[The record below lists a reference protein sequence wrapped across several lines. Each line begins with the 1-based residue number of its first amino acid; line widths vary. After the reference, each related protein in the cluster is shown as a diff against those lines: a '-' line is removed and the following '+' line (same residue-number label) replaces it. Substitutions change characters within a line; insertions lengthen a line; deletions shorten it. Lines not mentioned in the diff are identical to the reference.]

1 MAASVTMECRKGVG
15 AGIASDGVACD
26 GLRVRAVRYLGHVWL
41 TLMGEVMGFL
51 PLRSP
56 LPSFSTL
63 SSDGRR
69 RGQSSLP
76 LLHLVGLVRPLLLL
90 LNPPFRS
97 SEPIYSVF
105 RHLSSRRVDFPFSP
119 SVSIDISVPNS
130 FVKEALGAPLTSI
143 WLCKHGLQHPMV
155 FCNNEPGPQA

>member
-1 MAASVTMECRKGVG
+1 MVPGRDNGVPQGSVGRDCLGRRRVRRIGSTCGPIFGSCLVN
-15 AGIASDGVACD
+15 SDGRSN
-26 GLRVRAVRYLGHVWL
+26 GISPSLI
-41 TLMGEVMGFL
+41 
-51 PLRSP
+51 SP

-63 SSDGRR
+63 SSLGRTTPR
-69 RGQSSLP
+69 TIFPTPSSSL
-76 LLHLVGLVRPLLLL
+76 GLVRPLLLL

-130 FVKEALGAPLTSI
+130 FVKEAKSLS
-143 WLCKHGLQHPMV
+143 
-155 FCNNEPGPQA
+155 PQSGCANTAYDSF